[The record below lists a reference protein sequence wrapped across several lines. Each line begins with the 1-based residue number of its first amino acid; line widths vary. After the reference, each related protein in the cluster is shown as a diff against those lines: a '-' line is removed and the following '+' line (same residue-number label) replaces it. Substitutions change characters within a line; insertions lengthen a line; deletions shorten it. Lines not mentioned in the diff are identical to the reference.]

1 MTLRPGSLRLYCP
14 LVTAK
19 QALRRAGIRGRR
31 AARPSGD
38 DRESAILETFERLL
52 AERPFAAI
60 SVDDLARGAG
70 ISRPTFYF
78 YFSSKD
84 AVLLSLLDRVIAQA
98 DAASAAAFTGPATGR
113 RDAWRQGITAYYE
126 TFRAHR
132 AVTLA
137 AAEAVA
143 ASPDVRD
150 LWARGF
156 EGWVQ
161 TCTATI
167 EAERRRGAA
176 PPGVPARELAIV
188 LHAMNERTLYGTFR
202 GARAAVAEE
211 DVVDVLLEVWIAAIY
226 GGSAPRRET

>member
-1 MTLRPGSLRLYCP
+1 MLRLYCP
-14 LVTAK
+14 PVTAK

-52 AERPFAAI
+52 EERPLASI

-84 AVLLSLLDRVIAQA
+84 AVLLTLLDRVIAEA
-98 DAASAAAFTGPATGR
+98 DAASAAAFPGPAADR

-137 AAEAVA
+137 AAAAVA
-143 ASPDVRD
+143 TSPDVRA

-176 PPGVPARELAIV
+176 PPGVPARDLAIV
-188 LHAMNERTLYGTFR
+188 LNAMNERVLHATFSGER
-202 GARAAVAEE
+202 VAVVEE
-211 DVVDVLLEVWIAAIY
+211 AVVDVLLDVWIGAIY
-226 GGSAPRRET
+226 GGSEARREA